1 MRAEGS
7 HVPNKLKWARGE
19 VDLLRFS
26 GIFAKKKVNLN
37 IFMLTKTALMLVGTK
52 NLPEILK

>member
-26 GIFAKKKVNLN
+26 GIFAKKKVMSSKLS
-37 IFMLTKTALMLVGTK
+37 I
-52 NLPEILK
+52 

>member
-7 HVPNKLKWARGE
+7 HVPNKLKWARGG

-26 GIFAKKKVNLN
+26 GIFAKKGKSEYFYADKNSIN
-37 IFMLTKTALMLVGTK
+37 VGRYK
-52 NLPEILK
+52 KSA